1 MRFHKSEDPLCPFPQ
16 EKPRHMKRW
25 RTFLLA
31 TIRNAN
37 LASAPCFGL
46 AASETAFRK
55 SLGLNARKKSWPLQA
70 KTLVGERRSAFH
82 CPGHVCAISHDRQS
96 MKCPKWN
103 PMRQAIDSV
112 TGLGLPFLH
121 GRSRIRHGMGIWE
134 SEKTSLRL
142 PTPSPINQFN
152 LINTHLVGDRV
163 LVR

>member
-1 MRFHKSEDPLCPFPQ
+1 
-16 EKPRHMKRW
+16 
-25 RTFLLA
+25 
-31 TIRNAN
+31 
-37 LASAPCFGL
+37 L
-46 AASETAFRK
+46 AAFQAK
-55 SLGLNARKKSWPLQA
+55 IKNPVARKGEEKRVPLPWACLCDIPRQA
-70 KTLVGERRSAFH
+70 KHKLPEMDSWT
-82 CPGHVCAISHDRQS
+82 
-96 MKCPKWN
+96 
-103 PMRQAIDSV
+103 IDSV

>member
-1 MRFHKSEDPLCPFPQ
+1 MRERNLGRVPSENKNPV
-16 EKPRHMKRW
+16 
-25 RTFLLA
+25 
-31 TIRNAN
+31 
-37 LASAPCFGL
+37 
-46 AASETAFRK
+46 
-55 SLGLNARKKSWPLQA
+55 ARKGEEKRVPLPWACLCENPRQA
-70 KTLVGERRSAFH
+70 KHKLPEMDSWT
-82 CPGHVCAISHDRQS
+82 
-96 MKCPKWN
+96 
-103 PMRQAIDSV
+103 IDSV